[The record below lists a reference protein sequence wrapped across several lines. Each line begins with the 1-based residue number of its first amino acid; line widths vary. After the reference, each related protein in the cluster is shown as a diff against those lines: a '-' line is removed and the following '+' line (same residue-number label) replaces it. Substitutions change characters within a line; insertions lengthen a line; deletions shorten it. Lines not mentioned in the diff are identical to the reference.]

1 MIVVPAAVP
10 RTAPVFRRL
19 IDPEQRPSVRAGLTV
34 ETLPPGVRVDQL
46 PCESAESVTVVL
58 SGRLSAAG
66 RVLSPGEALHHRPGS
81 SWRLTAVRGAP
92 TTVLTVRPTPR
103 RESVPAQRSGPEP
116 ARAWRQVD
124 MGTVDLGPGG
134 LCGPYEERAADA
146 FLVVLSGVGAFL
158 GELGEVPV
166 FPGDLIYVRAKERYG
181 LRAGSR
187 GPVTVVL
194 GRIGAPGAESGP
206 EWDVQPM
213 RSGRVRPQ
221 S

>member
-46 PCESAESVTVVL
+46 PYGSAESVTVVL
-58 SGRLSAAG
+58 SGRLFAAG
-66 RVLSPGEALHHRPGS
+66 RVLTPGEALHHRPGS
-81 SWRLTAVRGAP
+81 TCRLAAVRGAP
-92 TTVLTVRPTPR
+92 TALLTVRPVPSR
-103 RESVPAQRSGPEP
+103 SDIPAQRSGPAT

-124 MGTVDLGPGG
+124 VDSVELEPGG
-134 LCGPYEERAADA
+134 LCGPYEDRAADA
-146 FLVVLSGVGAFL
+146 FLLVLSGPGAFL
-158 GELGEVPV
+158 GDLGEVPV
-166 FPGDLIYVRAKERYG
+166 FPGDLVYVRAGERYG

-187 GPVTVVL
+187 KPVTAVL
-194 GRIGAPGAESGP
+194 GRIGAPGAVPGAARDAGP
-206 EWDVQPM
+206 V
-213 RSGRVRPQ
+213 RSERVRPW